1 MFARWICIYP
11 AYLNSKKTIKEGR
24 RVPKDKAVENPT
36 HQEIRDVLS
45 ATGMKVGVENKLY
58 PRERS
63 KEMLYRGRLRVQL
76 KDDQG
81 KPLDPAFPTSEE
93 NIGYKDSDLVIVMKT
108 LGIIRFSTDSYLINP
123 VLFTWLTCCTVL
135 SLAGESVMLHICS
148 MIPKLK
154 ARQGK
159 PGSDQSGPSKASQP
173 STSSKKKGK
182 GRR

>member
-1 MFARWICIYP
+1 MLAQPTVWSPDKNHSDRERWICIYP

-81 KPLDPAFPTSEE
+81 KPLDPAFPT
-93 NIGYKDSDLVIVMKT
+93 
-108 LGIIRFSTDSYLINP
+108 R
-123 VLFTWLTCCTVL
+123 
-135 SLAGESVMLHICS
+135 ESVMLHICS